1 LWTNIPGVIKKANKI
16 HFFNKFLKDS
26 LLQCLTCGSLK
37 ILLVD
42 KDLKT
47 ALAYKTVLE
56 ERKHHVVMSND
67 IEDCLQTY
75 HNELDKIHTQTDLV
89 EHMQPFDAVILEYK
103 ISGMNGIEAAKE
115 ILTVNPRQR
124 VIIATDCITHDL
136 LDSVKNLAS
145 ASIELLQK
153 PSGDNVIVSLIEEKE
168 ILSELQKLDVNVDI
182 VKSAQ
187 FRHEQMRDML
197 DTLRKRRVDQNVDLE
212 NSTS

>member
-1 LWTNIPGVIKKANKI
+1 M
-16 HFFNKFLKDS
+16 
-26 LLQCLTCGSLK
+26 K

-42 KDLKT
+42 KDVKT

-67 IEDCLQTY
+67 IEDCLRIY
-75 HNELDKIHTQTDLV
+75 HDELDKIHSQTDLV

-124 VIIATDCITHDL
+124 VIIATDSITHDL

-145 ASIELLQK
+145 SSIELLQK

-187 FRHEQMRDML
+187 FRHEQMRNML
-197 DTLRKRRVDQNVDLE
+197 DTLRKRRVNQTGDPE

>member
-1 LWTNIPGVIKKANKI
+1 M
-16 HFFNKFLKDS
+16 
-26 LLQCLTCGSLK
+26 K

-42 KDLKT
+42 KDVKT

-56 ERKHHVVMSND
+56 ERNHHVVMSND
-67 IEDCLQTY
+67 IEDCLKTY
-75 HNELDKIHTQTDLV
+75 HDELDKIHSQTDLV
-89 EHMQPFDAVILEYK
+89 EHIQPFDAVILEYK

-124 VIIATDCITHDL
+124 VIIATDSITHDL

-145 ASIELLQK
+145 SSVELLQK

-187 FRHEQMRDML
+187 FRHEQMRNML
-197 DTLRKRRVDQNVDLE
+197 DTLRKKRVGQNGNLE
-212 NSTS
+212 NSTL